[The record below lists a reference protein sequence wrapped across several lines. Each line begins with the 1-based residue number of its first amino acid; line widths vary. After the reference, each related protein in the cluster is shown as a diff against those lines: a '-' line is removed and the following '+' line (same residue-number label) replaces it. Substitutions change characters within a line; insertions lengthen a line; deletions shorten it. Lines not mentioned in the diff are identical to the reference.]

1 MECTAAA
8 IQALVLFKKL
18 HPAHRKKEI
27 NEFID
32 NAVRYVEDIQMP
44 DGSW

>member
-18 HPAHRKKEI
+18 YPAHRKKEI
-27 NEFID
+27 TDFIG
-32 NAVRYVEDIQMP
+32 NAARYLEDIQMP